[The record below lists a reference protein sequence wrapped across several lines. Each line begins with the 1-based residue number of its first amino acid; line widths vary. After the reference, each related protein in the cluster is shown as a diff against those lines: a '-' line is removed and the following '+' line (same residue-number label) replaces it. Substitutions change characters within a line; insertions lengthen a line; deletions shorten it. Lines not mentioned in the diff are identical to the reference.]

1 MGSFAHGA
9 AAAGIGREGGGATV
23 PAPSCIGI
31 RALRSAAL
39 ALAFAPLLGA
49 CVHQGIQQT
58 ALPPRVDYAC
68 RDDKLVQVARGT
80 DAAIVRFEGRDVTLA
95 RQASAAQEKYGN
107 GEWTLYLD
115 GEKAMLESSGR
126 VVAGPCLATVALP
139 EETRRRP

>member
-1 MGSFAHGA
+1 M
-9 AAAGIGREGGGATV
+9 TV
-23 PAPSCIGI
+23 PALRCIGL
-31 RALRSAAL
+31 RARRSAAL
-39 ALAFAPLLGA
+39 ALVPLLGA
-49 CVHQGIQQT
+49 CVYQGIQQT
-58 ALPPRVDYAC
+58 ALPPRLDYAC

-80 DAAIVRFEGRDVTLA
+80 DAAMVRFEGRDVTLP